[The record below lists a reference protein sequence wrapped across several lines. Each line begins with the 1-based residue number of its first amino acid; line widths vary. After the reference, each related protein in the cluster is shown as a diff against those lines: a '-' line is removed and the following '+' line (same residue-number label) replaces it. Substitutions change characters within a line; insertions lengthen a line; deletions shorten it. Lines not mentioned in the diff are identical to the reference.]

1 MFGESFYDLSTT
13 FILLLMSWIVC
24 QIGAR
29 EHYAVPRALHRR
41 GELSLLV
48 TDFWVSEGSPLGRV
62 PSLRRLKG
70 RRHPDLSGAS
80 VEAPNAR
87 MLAFELEHRIR
98 KTRGWKRTIS
108 RNDVFQRHAL
118 RFLEKVE
125 IAAAGLNR
133 VPTLFSYSYAALEVF
148 RFARSRGWRTVL
160 GQIDPG
166 PEEERIVAGECAR
179 YPELPS
185 RWRPAPQSYW
195 EGWREE
201 VKLAD
206 KIVVNSRWSHDC
218 LVKEGIPHS
227 KIEIIPLVYS
237 APSDCGLAGE
247 QTRSPNFRVL
257 FLGQVNL
264 RKGVARLLDA
274 MRLLRDEPIE
284 LVMAGPSEL
293 EPSAWADLPKVNWI
307 GPIPRSEVG
316 RHYREA
322 DLFILPT
329 LSDGYA
335 LTQLEALAHGL
346 PVLASAHCGEAVSEG
361 TNGSILGSLE
371 PEGIAAALRS
381 LRGASYEKISAPSFG
396 LDDLGSALINLD

>member
-1 MFGESFYDLSTT
+1 
-13 FILLLMSWIVC
+13 MSWIVS

-41 GELSLLV
+41 GELSHLM
-48 TDFWVSEGSPLGRV
+48 TDFWVPEGSPLGMV
-62 PSLRRLKG
+62 PSLRRLKD
-70 RRHPDLSGAS
+70 RWHPDLAGAS
-80 VEAPNAR
+80 VKAPNAR
-87 MLAFELEHRIR
+87 MLAFELEHRVR
-98 KTRGWKRTIS
+98 KSQGWDRTIS
-108 RNDVFQRHAL
+108 RNVVYQRQAL
-118 RFLEKVE
+118 RFFKKIE
-125 IAAAGLNR
+125 AAEAKHDD
-133 VPTLFSYSYAALEVF
+133 VPTLFSYSYAALEAF
-148 RFARSRGWRTVL
+148 RFAKSRGWRTVL

-166 PEEERIVAGECAR
+166 PEEERIVVGECAR
-179 YPELPS
+179 YPELAS
-185 RWRPAPQSYW
+185 NWLPAPATYW
-195 EGWREE
+195 EHWREE

-206 KIVVNSRWSHDC
+206 RIVVNSRWSLDC
-218 LVKEGIPHS
+218 LKKENIPAS
-227 KIEIIPLVYS
+227 KIEIVPLVYS
-237 APSDCGLAGE
+237 APNHSG
-247 QTRSPNFRVL
+247 SPSEKTTSQIFRVL

-264 RKGVARLLDA
+264 RKGVARLLAA

-284 LVMAGPSEL
+284 LLMAGPSQMD
-293 EPSAWADLPKVNWI
+293 PSAWADLPNVNWL

-371 PEGIAAALRS
+371 PEGIASALRT
-381 LRGASYEKISAPSFG
+381 LRGASYGEITAPSFG
-396 LDDLGSALINLD
+396 LDELGSALLNLDLSGR